1 MAISLKDN
9 VRKALSKSKITG
21 VNSQAEFEVLYS
33 TGFLAIDYLNGTT
46 IHVNGKDRNFTYNA
60 CGLVDGSTNTIIGRS
75 NSGKSTLLMQIAGNI
90 VRPFIEKDLPV
101 ALYID
106 DIEGSLPNSRKEFLL
121 GLTEEEIQK
130 YVDFRN
136 SDITA
141 ENLYKRIYSIAE
153 DKISNRKD
161 YEYDTG
167 LYDTHGNR
175 IFKLVPTVY
184 IVDSLPMLL
193 PESIADE
200 EDLGGSMSA
209 SSIAKTNTMIFK
221 QIQQKCKAANIIFC
235 TINHI
240 LDEIQMGFI
249 PKAAQIS
256 GLKQG
261 ERLPGGKAAI
271 YLANNML
278 RVDDTNVLKADKDYG
293 IDGSIISLTLIKS
306 RTNATRRS
314 VPLIFN
320 KTEGRFDEILSLFHL
335 VKTEGRFSGAGAY
348 LYLEECPDVKF
359 GQRNFKQVIEEHPE
373 IQEPFARVCFD
384 ILKDYLSE
392 TKTVEANNSTAS
404 KNIIGLFEQFSGIIE
419 SES

>member
-153 DKISNRKD
+153 DKINNRKD